1 MQVISVADEL
11 EARLEQARTQE
22 GDGLAA
28 LLHDPHPDVLAS
40 LLANPHLQ
48 EMHVRVLVHR
58 ADLPAAILESI
69 AREPRWI
76 RSEPVRL
83 GLVQHPHTP
92 RLDALT
98 LLRQLFVFDLV
109 RVCMHPAAPPEI
121 RRVAEELLAERASQL
136 PTAGKLTLA
145 RRGPARV
152 AGALLAEGHADVL
165 PLVLVNP
172 FLNEAQVLRV
182 LARTSTPKQVI
193 VAVAEHSKWG
203 VRYNVRLALLR
214 SAHTPVAAALQ
225 FLPNLLLPDLR
236 ELLRA
241 GGIAT
246 HLREHVKREIAR
258 RGGVSLRRGLH

>member
-1 MQVISVADEL
+1 MADEL

-28 LLHDPHPDVLAS
+28 LLHDPNPDVLAA

-48 EMHVRVLVHR
+48 EPHVRVLIHR
-58 ADLPAAILESI
+58 ADMPAAILEAI

-76 RSEPVRL
+76 RSQRVRL

-92 RLDALT
+92 RLEALT

-109 RVCMHPAAPPEI
+109 RVCMHPAALPEI
-121 RRVAEELLAERASQL
+121 RRVAEELLAERAAQL
-136 PTAGKLTLA
+136 PTGEKLTLA
-145 RRGPARV
+145 RRGPGRV
-152 AGALLAEGHADVL
+152 AGALLAEGHSDVL
-165 PLVLVNP
+165 PVVLVNP

-182 LARTSTPKQVI
+182 LARASTPKQVV
-193 VAVAEHSKWG
+193 VAVAEHPKWS

-214 SAHTPVAAALQ
+214 SAHTPIAVALQ
-225 FLPNLLLPDLR
+225 FLPKLLLPDLR

-241 GGIAT
+241 GGVAT
-246 HLREHVKREIAR
+246 HLREHVKRELAR
-258 RGGVSLRRGLH
+258 RTGGTPRRGFP

>member
-1 MQVISVADEL
+1 MQVTSVANEL
-11 EARLEQARTQE
+11 ETRLEQARTQE

-28 LLHDPHPDVLAS
+28 LLHDPNPEVLAS

-48 EMHVRVLVHR
+48 ETHVRVLVHR
-58 ADLPAAILESI
+58 ADVPTAILESI

-152 AGALLAEGHADVL
+152 AGALLAEGHGDVL

-214 SAHTPVAAALQ
+214 SVHTPVAAALQ
-225 FLPNLLLPDLR
+225 FLPHLLLPDLR
-236 ELLRA
+236 ELLCA

-258 RGGVSLRRGLH
+258 RSGETRLRGPH

>member
-1 MQVISVADEL
+1 MTDEL
-11 EARLEQARTQE
+11 ETRLEQARTQA
-22 GDGLAA
+22 GDGLVA
-28 LLHDPHPDVLAS
+28 LLYDPNPEVLAT

-48 EMHVRVLVHR
+48 EPHVRVLVHR
-58 ADLPAAILESI
+58 ADLSAIILESI

-109 RVCMHPAAPPEI
+109 RVCLHPAAPPEI
-121 RRVAEELLAERASQL
+121 RRVAEELLAERAAQL
-136 PTAGKLTLA
+136 PTSGKLALA

-152 AGALLAEGHADVL
+152 AGALLAEGHGDVL
-165 PLVLVNP
+165 PVVLVNP

-182 LARTSTPKQVI
+182 LARMSTPKQVI
-193 VAVAEHSKWG
+193 VAVAEHPKWS
-203 VRYNVRLALLR
+203 VRYSVRLALLR
-214 SAHTPVAAALQ
+214 SVHTPISVALQ
-225 FLPNLLLPDLR
+225 FLPNLLVHDLR

-246 HLREHVKREIAR
+246 HLREHVKRDLAR
-258 RGGVSLRRGLH
+258 RSGGSPLRGPH

>member
-1 MQVISVADEL
+1 MANEL
-11 EARLEQARTQE
+11 ETRLEEARTRE

-28 LLHDPHPDVLAS
+28 LLYDPNPEVLAS

-48 EMHVRVLVHR
+48 EAHVRVLVHR
-58 ADLPAAILESI
+58 ADVPTAILESI
-69 AREPRWI
+69 AREPKWI

-121 RRVAEELLAERASQL
+121 RRVAEELLAERAAQL
-136 PTAGKLTLA
+136 PTSDKLKLA
-145 RRGPARV
+145 RRGPARTAV
-152 AGALLAEGHADVL
+152 ALLAEGHGDVL
-165 PLVLVNP
+165 PVVLVNP

-203 VRYNVRLALLR
+203 VRYNVRLTLLR
-214 SAHTPVAAALQ
+214 SVHTPVSVALQ
-225 FLPNLLLPDLR
+225 FLPNLLLHDLR

-241 GGIAT
+241 GGVAT
-246 HLREHVKREIAR
+246 HLREHVKRELAR
-258 RGGVSLRRGLH
+258 RSGGSSHRQPH

>member
-1 MQVISVADEL
+1 MTDKL
-11 EARLEQARTQE
+11 ETRLEQARTQG
-22 GDGLAA
+22 GDRLAA
-28 LLHDPHPDVLAS
+28 LLHDPNSEVLAS

-48 EMHVRVLVHR
+48 EAHVRVLVHR
-58 ADLPAAILESI
+58 ADLPAIILESI

-98 LLRQLFVFDLV
+98 LLHQLFVFDFV
-109 RVCMHPAAPPEI
+109 RVCMRPAAPPEV
-121 RRVAEELLAERASQL
+121 RLVAEELLVKRASQL
-136 PTAGKLTLA
+136 PTSDKLKLA

-152 AGALLAEGHADVL
+152 AGALLAEGHGDVL
-165 PLVLVNP
+165 PVVLVNP

-182 LARTSTPKQVI
+182 LARTSTPKQVV

-203 VRYNVRLALLR
+203 IRYNVRLALLR
-214 SAHTPVAAALQ
+214 SVHTPISVALQ
-225 FLPNLLLPDLR
+225 FLPKLLLHDLR

-241 GGIAT
+241 GGVAT
-246 HLREHVKREIAR
+246 HLREHVKRELAR
-258 RGGVSLRRGLH
+258 RSGGSSHRQTH

>member
-1 MQVISVADEL
+1 MTPMADEL
-11 EARLEQARTQE
+11 ETRLEQARARE

-28 LLHDPHPDVLAS
+28 LLYDQNPEVLAS
-40 LLANPHLQ
+40 LLANPRLQ
-48 EMHVRVLVHR
+48 EAHVRVLVHR
-58 ADLPAAILESI
+58 ADLPAIILESI
-69 AREPRWI
+69 AREPKWI

-109 RVCMHPAAPPEI
+109 RVCMHPAVPPEI
-121 RRVAEELLAERASQL
+121 RRVAEELLAERAAQL
-136 PTAGKLTLA
+136 PTSDKLKLA
-145 RRGPARV
+145 RRGPART
-152 AGALLAEGHADVL
+152 AGALLAEGHGDVL
-165 PLVLVNP
+165 PVVLVNP

-203 VRYNVRLALLR
+203 VRYNVRLTLLR
-214 SAHTPVAAALQ
+214 SVHTPVSVALQ
-225 FLPNLLLPDLR
+225 FLPNLLLHDLR

-241 GGIAT
+241 GGVAT

-258 RGGVSLRRGLH
+258 RSGGSPVRGPH